1 MRKLISALCVA
12 GVLACNLTGV
22 TMNADAAMLYCKDG
36 VYPVFTLTEGEYGAA
51 FMTAQTK
58 SCHFIA
64 VTDGSTLE
72 GKTCEATNDDTVCA
86 IWEQS
91 RDYILKN
98 CDSQTAELLSGYDE
112 NARYYRVYMH
122 NTQDVNR
129 RSEIGRK
136 FMLEHE
142 NVQDVILYDTQTTY
156 KAKWN
161 GFSMLIPY
169 AASTEP
175 GFSNQNLWDVQEQF
189 GGIYTWQRQN
199 DQYLTWQEQLK
210 EWKSTTDTTRM
221 TEEEIYNSRKAA
233 GIPTDYEMMKYAYD
247 DGEIVKEQYPDL
259 EEVAVIQP
267 LFDICGVDLAVQSA
281 YSDSALSDDT
291 NNIENYGQVT
301 TQNAQSAWDGIGDTN
316 GNAEVDAS
324 DASMILEYAAQA
336 GTSAVTASSVNAVM
350 ADVNADGVVNALDA
364 SLILTYSAQKGAGE
378 NISLHDVCRN
388 K

>member
-1 MRKLISALCVA
+1 MKKSISVLCVA
-12 GVLACNLTGV
+12 GVLACNLTGI
-22 TMNADAAMLYCKDG
+22 TINADAATLYCIDG
-36 VYPVFTLTEGEYGAA
+36 VTPVFTLAEGEYGAA
-51 FMTAQTK
+51 LMTAQTK
-58 SCHFIA
+58 SCDFIA
-64 VTDGSTLE
+64 VTDGSILE
-72 GKTCEATNDDTVCA
+72 EKDPANSTVYDILCG
-86 IWEQS
+86 IVELS
-91 RDYILKN
+91 PDYLLED
-98 CDSQTAELLSGYDE
+98 CDNQTAELLSSYGE
-112 NARYYRVYMH
+112 NARYYRVYL
-122 NTQDVNR
+122 QDTKDTNQ
-129 RSEIGRK
+129 RSEISRK

-142 NVQDVILYDTQTTY
+142 NVQDVILYDTRTTF

-169 AASTEP
+169 AETES
-175 GFSNQNLWDVQEQF
+175 GFSNQDLWDVQEQF

-199 DQYLTWQEQLK
+199 DQYLIWQEQLK

-259 EEVAVIQP
+259 EEIAVIQP

-281 YSDSALSDDT
+281 YSNDT

-336 GTSAVTASSVNAVM
+336 GTSAVTDSSVNAVM
-350 ADVNADGVVNALDA
+350 ADVNADGIVNALDA

-378 NISLHDVCRN
+378 NISLHDICRN